1 MAVPRVEPV
10 ELIGVVGTGTMG
22 AGIAQLALEAG
33 HEVLIHDVDP
43 AAIER
48 GRGRIRAGLER
59 RAMRLDLDPDTA
71 EAWVDGRLSR
81 LRAAARLD
89 VLTDA
94 DPDLVIEAVL
104 EDLAAKRAILRALDA
119 ATWAEAILATNTSAL
134 SVEAI
139 ARATVQPGRVLGLHF
154 FNPAPVMPLVEVVV
168 APATDPAVAER
179 ATELMIAWGK
189 VTVRCADTPGFIVN
203 RVNRPFTLEA
213 LAMLAAGDGSVVS
226 IDEAVRAGG
235 YPMGPFELM
244 DLVGIDINLAAAMGI
259 FERARSARDPLAER
273 FRPSPIQ
280 ERLVAGGR
288 LGRKT
293 GEGFYRYA
301 PDGQAIGP
309 ASGLA
314 RGSGAPPM
322 TTASVSPTSADQP
335 QPAAVAIAERIT
347 LAIVNE
353 AFRALGEGVA
363 TAADIDLALRLGA
376 GHPVGP
382 IERAAGL
389 GGTGGVVTSLRRY
402 ATHGQRFEPA
412 PALLAGGPE
421 VGGRIGDTPG

>member
-1 MAVPRVEPV
+1 MAEPRVEPV

-59 RAMRLDLDPDTA
+59 RARRLDLDPDTA

-81 LRAAARLD
+81 LRAAATLD

-94 DPDLVIEAVL
+94 DPSLVIEAVL

-119 ATWAEAILATNTSAL
+119 ATWAESILATNTSAL

-139 ARATVQPGRVLGLHF
+139 ARATVQPARVLGLHF

-168 APATDPAVAER
+168 APSTDPGVAER
-179 ATELMIAWGK
+179 ATRLMIAWGK

-213 LAMLAAGDGSVVS
+213 LAMLAAGDGSVGS
-226 IDEAVRAGG
+226 IDAAVRAAG

-259 FERARSARDPLAER
+259 FERARSAGDPLAER
-273 FRPSPIQ
+273 FRPSTDPGAPRRGRPARTKGRRRLLRLRR
-280 ERLVAGGR
+280 ERDTDRPCCRRRHGPDRPPDCKGARDGPQPRCRRRRTDHAGGR
-288 LGRKT
+288 QRGVPGAR
-293 GEGFYRYA
+293 
-301 PDGQAIGP
+301 
-309 ASGLA
+309 
-314 RGSGAPPM
+314 RGSCDGRRHRPGAAPGRRAPGR
-322 TTASVSPTSADQP
+322 
-335 QPAAVAIAERIT
+335 AIR
-347 LAIVNE
+347 
-353 AFRALGEGVA
+353 
-363 TAADIDLALRLGA
+363 
-376 GHPVGP
+376 
-382 IERAAGL
+382 
-389 GGTGGVVTSLRRY
+389 TG
-402 ATHGQRFEPA
+402 
-412 PALLAGGPE
+412 
-421 VGGRIGDTPG
+421 

>member
-1 MAVPRVEPV
+1 MAEPRVEPV

-59 RAMRLDLDPDTA
+59 RARRLDLDPDTA
-71 EAWVDGRLSR
+71 DAWVDGRLSR
-81 LRAAARLD
+81 LRAAATLD

-94 DPDLVIEAVL
+94 DPGLVIEAVL

-119 ATWAEAILATNTSAL
+119 ETWSEAILATNTSAL

-139 ARATVQPGRVLGLHF
+139 ARATAQPARVLGLHF
-154 FNPAPVMPLVEVVV
+154 FNPAPVMPLVEVIV
-168 APATDPAVAER
+168 APSTDPAVAER
-179 ATELMIAWGK
+179 ATRLMIAWGK

-213 LAMLAAGDGSVVS
+213 LAMLAAGDASVGS
-226 IDEAVRAGG
+226 IDAAVRAAG

-259 FERARSARDPLAER
+259 FERARIARDPLAER
-273 FRPSPIQ
+273 FRPSTIQ
-280 ERLVAGGR
+280 ERLVAAGR

-293 GEGFYRYA
+293 GEGFYAYDASGTRT
-301 PDGQAIGP
+301 GP
-309 ASGLA
+309 AAGVVT
-314 RGSGAPPM
+314 APNVRSPA
-322 TTASVSPTSADQP
+322 TEAATAPRPDAD
-335 QPAAVAIAERIT
+335 VAERIT

-353 AFRALGEGVA
+353 AYRALGEGVA
-363 TAADIDLALRLGA
+363 TVADIDLALRLGA

-382 IERAAGL
+382 FERAVEL
-389 GGTGGVVTSLRRY
+389 GGTAAVLAALRRH
-402 ATHGQRFEPA
+402 AADGPRFEPA
-412 PALLAGGPE
+412 PALLADGPE
-421 VGGRIGDTPG
+421 VGGRIRDTRG